1 MVDGVHS
8 KGGLIFL
15 QLWHTGRQGHSTF
28 HAVQEVVSA
37 SDIAVP
43 SGTGRDAQY
52 NSVPFEKPRPLR
64 LNEIPGVVADYKNS
78 ARLAKIAGFDGV
90 EIHGANGYLIDQFL
104 QSVSNV
110 RTDVYGGSFENR
122 FRFLKEIVEAVK
134 EVYSSDR

>member
-1 MVDGVHS
+1 MDGVHS

-43 SGTGRDAQY
+43 TGTGRDAQY

-64 LNEIPGVVADYKNS
+64 IDEIPGVVADYKNS

-110 RTDVYGGSFENR
+110 RTDAY
-122 FRFLKEIVEAVK
+122 EAVL
-134 EVYSSDR
+134 RIGFGF